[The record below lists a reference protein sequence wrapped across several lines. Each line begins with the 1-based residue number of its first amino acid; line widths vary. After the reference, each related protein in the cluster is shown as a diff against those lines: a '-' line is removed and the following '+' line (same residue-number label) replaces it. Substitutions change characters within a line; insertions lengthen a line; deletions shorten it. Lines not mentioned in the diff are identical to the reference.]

1 MKNCGKSLAYA
12 YLTQNLE
19 HGKCQTQYQLL
30 PVLLL
35 RLHGWTESTSS
46 SDKLSREWTSSKKLS
61 HMGSSQARSLPRL
74 LLPTA
79 VNFKSNNNHFKRDLS
94 ITYIFYFPTFF
105 CENIVIVLTFK
116 VAFPSPASP
125 QRSLTSY
132 FFTLSNNLTFFVAN
146 LHHFFP

>member
-1 MKNCGKSLAYA
+1 MPDPTPTVPSSLSA
-12 YLTQNLE
+12 
-19 HGKCQTQYQLL
+19 L
-30 PVLLL
+30 P

-46 SDKLSREWTSSKKLS
+46 SDKLSREWTSSKRLS
-61 HMGSSQARSLPRL
+61 HMGPSQARPLPRL
-74 LLPTA
+74 LLPIE